1 MSASREKN
9 KRKEEAAAPAA
20 ANEAKKGMSKGLKTT
35 LIAVCAVLIV
45 CIVVFFYMLTSG
57 FFASH
62 TTAATVG
69 THKLTPAM
77 VNYFYKGAYS
87 NMQNQYGDFMSYVI
101 DSDTPLDEQVYD
113 EESGETWADYF
124 TDQGLINAANA
135 YALYDAAKA
144 DGHTL
149 SEDEQASIDSQISS
163 LALYASYYG
172 TNTSGYIAG
181 VYGTGCNEKNFR
193 EYLEVVTLA
202 DSYATATQNG
212 FTYTDEQIADMRAYL
227 QEAAFDIRPI
237 DSPFIFDIRIT
248 VYAAGDQA
256 SARIVGSHT
265 NLVQL
270 LHGTKR
276 LIDRPCSETVSERRT
291 DRSVLTVERIVDFA
305 QSLCPEDVQEIFE
318 RQISYNMAIAEA
330 GLAGSY
336 GANVGK
342 TLREAYGETVQN
354 RARYM
359 AAAASDARMS
369 GCELPVIINSGSG
382 NQGITAS
389 VPVVVYAE
397 ELGVSR
403 ETLYRA
409 LAVSNLST
417 IHIKAHIGT
426 LSAYCG
432 AVSAGCGAG
441 AGITYL
447 YGGGYEQI
455 KHTLVNAM
463 AITSGII
470 CDGAKPSCA
479 AKIATSVDAG
489 LLGYHMYR
497 CGNQFYAGDGIV
509 KSGIE
514 HTIETVGALA
524 HTGMADTD
532 RQIIRLMM
540 EP

>member
-1 MSASREKN
+1 MLDE
-9 KRKEEAAAPAA
+9 RKEEAFCTILREELQLATGCTEPIAVAYCAARLRQVLGQRPCRILAEVSGNILKNVKSVVVPNTGGRRGLPAAIAVGVVAGDPEARLQVIAHVTEADAPAIGDYLDRT
-20 ANEAKKGMSKGLKTT
+20 EIRIDCPPTPR
-35 LIAVCAVLIV
+35 
-45 CIVVFFYMLTSG
+45 MLDIR
-57 FFASH
+57 
-62 TTAATVG
+62 
-69 THKLTPAM
+69 LT
-77 VNYFYKGAYS
+77 GWT
-87 NMQNQYGDFMSYVI
+87 G
-101 DSDTPLDEQVYD
+101 
-113 EESGETWADYF
+113 
-124 TDQGLINAANA
+124 
-135 YALYDAAKA
+135 
-144 DGHTL
+144 DGHRAVVHVANNHTNIIYVERDGEVLLEKPHSDSAEDNLQDKSVLNVRDILTFAETVDVSRIEDSVGRQIDCNTAIAREGLRGDWGANIGSTL
-149 SEDEQASIDSQISS
+149 LLSGGDVETQA
-163 LALYASYYG
+163 
-172 TNTSGYIAG
+172 
-181 VYGTGCNEKNFR
+181 
-193 EYLEVVTLA
+193 
-202 DSYATATQNG
+202 
-212 FTYTDEQIADMRAYL
+212 RAW
-227 QEAAFDIRPI
+227 A
-237 DSPFIFDIRIT
+237 
-248 VYAAGDQA
+248 AAG
-256 SARIVGSHT
+256 
-265 NLVQL
+265 
-270 LHGTKR
+270 
-276 LIDRPCSETVSERRT
+276 
-291 DRSVLTVERIVDFA
+291 
-305 QSLCPEDVQEIFE
+305 
-318 RQISYNMAIAEA
+318 
-330 GLAGSY
+330 
-336 GANVGK
+336 
-342 TLREAYGETVQN
+342 
-354 RARYM
+354 
-359 AAAASDARMS
+359 SDARMN
-369 GCELPVIINSGSG
+369 GCEMPVVICSGSG

>member
-1 MSASREKN
+1 MKRTDALYQSFVEILRE
-9 KRKEEAAAPAA
+9 ELVPAMGCTEPIAIAYAAAQARAVLGKRPERVRIEVSGNIIKNVKSVVVPHTGSMHGIAA
-20 ANEAKKGMSKGLKTT
+20 AAAAGI
-35 LIAVCAVLIV
+35 IA
-45 CIVVFFYMLTSG
+45 G
-57 FFASH
+57 R
-62 TTAATVG
+62 
-69 THKLTPAM
+69 
-77 VNYFYKGAYS
+77 
-87 NMQNQYGDFMSYVI
+87 
-101 DSDTPLDEQVYD
+101 
-113 EESGETWADYF
+113 EEKE
-124 TDQGLINAANA
+124 LEV
-135 YALYDAAKA
+135 
-144 DGHTL
+144 L
-149 SEDEQASIDSQISS
+149 SE
-163 LALYASYYG
+163 
-172 TNTSGYIAG
+172 
-181 VYGTGCNEKNFR
+181 
-193 EYLEVVTLA
+193 VTDA
-202 DSYATATQNG
+202 
-212 FTYTDEQIADMRAYL
+212 QIADMRAYL

-248 VYAAGDQA
+248 VYAEGGQA

-270 LHGTKR
+270 LYGTTR

-389 VPVVVYAE
+389 VPVVVYAQ
-397 ELGVSR
+397 ELGASR

>member
-1 MSASREKN
+1 MLDE
-9 KRKEEAAAPAA
+9 RKEEAFCTILREELQLATGCTEPIAVAYCAARLRQVLGQRPCRILAEVSGNILKNVKSVVVPNTGGRRGLPAAIAVGMVAGDPEARLQVIAHVTEADAPAIGDYLDRT
-20 ANEAKKGMSKGLKTT
+20 EIRIDCPPTPR
-35 LIAVCAVLIV
+35 
-45 CIVVFFYMLTSG
+45 MLDIR
-57 FFASH
+57 
-62 TTAATVG
+62 
-69 THKLTPAM
+69 LT
-77 VNYFYKGAYS
+77 GWT
-87 NMQNQYGDFMSYVI
+87 G
-101 DSDTPLDEQVYD
+101 
-113 EESGETWADYF
+113 
-124 TDQGLINAANA
+124 
-135 YALYDAAKA
+135 
-144 DGHTL
+144 DGHRAVVHVANNHTNIIYVERDGEVLLEKPHSDSAEDNLQDKSVLNVRDILTFAETVDVSRIEDSVGRQIDCNTAIAREGLRGDWGANIGSTL
-149 SEDEQASIDSQISS
+149 LLSGGDVETQA
-163 LALYASYYG
+163 
-172 TNTSGYIAG
+172 
-181 VYGTGCNEKNFR
+181 
-193 EYLEVVTLA
+193 
-202 DSYATATQNG
+202 
-212 FTYTDEQIADMRAYL
+212 RAW
-227 QEAAFDIRPI
+227 A
-237 DSPFIFDIRIT
+237 
-248 VYAAGDQA
+248 AAG
-256 SARIVGSHT
+256 
-265 NLVQL
+265 
-270 LHGTKR
+270 
-276 LIDRPCSETVSERRT
+276 
-291 DRSVLTVERIVDFA
+291 
-305 QSLCPEDVQEIFE
+305 
-318 RQISYNMAIAEA
+318 
-330 GLAGSY
+330 
-336 GANVGK
+336 
-342 TLREAYGETVQN
+342 
-354 RARYM
+354 
-359 AAAASDARMS
+359 SDARMN
-369 GCELPVIINSGSG
+369 GCEMPVVICSGSG

-389 VPVVVYAE
+389 VPVVVYAQ

>member
-1 MSASREKN
+1 MKRTDALYQSFVEILRE
-9 KRKEEAAAPAA
+9 ELVPAMGCTEPIAIAYAAAQARAVLGKRPERVRIEVSGNIIKNVKSVVVPHTGSMHGIAA
-20 ANEAKKGMSKGLKTT
+20 AAAAGI
-35 LIAVCAVLIV
+35 IA
-45 CIVVFFYMLTSG
+45 G
-57 FFASH
+57 R
-62 TTAATVG
+62 
-69 THKLTPAM
+69 
-77 VNYFYKGAYS
+77 
-87 NMQNQYGDFMSYVI
+87 
-101 DSDTPLDEQVYD
+101 
-113 EESGETWADYF
+113 EEKE
-124 TDQGLINAANA
+124 LEV
-135 YALYDAAKA
+135 
-144 DGHTL
+144 L
-149 SEDEQASIDSQISS
+149 SE
-163 LALYASYYG
+163 
-172 TNTSGYIAG
+172 
-181 VYGTGCNEKNFR
+181 V
-193 EYLEVVTLA
+193 
-202 DSYATATQNG
+202 
-212 FTYTDEQIADMRAYL
+212 TDEQIADMRAYL

-389 VPVVVYAE
+389 VPVWRY
-397 ELGVSR
+397 GQQTGRDR
-403 ETLYRA
+403 ETILRA
-409 LAVSNLST
+409 VCLSDLIT
-417 IHIKAHIGT
+417 IHQKTGIGR

-432 AVSAGCGAG
+432 AVSAGVGAG
-441 AGITYL
+441 CGIAWL
-447 YGGGYEQI
+447 RGAGYEGICQTI
-455 KHTLVNAM
+455 TNAVAM
-463 AITSGII
+463 ISGCI
-470 CDGAKPSCA
+470 CDGAKASCA
-479 AKIATSVDAG
+479 SKIAMGVETG
-489 LLGYHMYR
+489 ILGYNMYLR
-497 CGNQFYAGDGIV
+497 GNSFQPGDGIV
-509 KSGIE
+509 GRDVEETIRNVGI
-514 HTIETVGALA
+514 LA
-524 HTGMADTD
+524 SQGMKETD
-532 RQIIRLMM
+532 RVILKIMT
-540 EP
+540 E